1 MKKTRWLISGLL
13 FLLALEIL
21 KVYFI
26 MPFPGS
32 QQLDSI
38 GIAYFLHRNIWWLR
52 IIGIAI
58 TVGPFMH
65 FITKG
70 KLWQKLWLVLVIL
83 VYGVILYL
91 FNFRLLADK
100 LFYQPKQKIFTTAAN
115 DTTNRDKLIIGVATN
130 TEAKAYPI
138 EIIGYHHQV
147 QDSIQQ
153 EPIIVTYCTVC
164 RTGRVFKPFIDGSPE
179 QFRLA
184 GMNHFNALFEDATTK
199 SWWQQATGTAI
210 AGKLKGKQLTEFPS
224 VQMRLG
230 DWLALYPNSKILQT
244 DSNYKK
250 QYGDLKGFDEGT
262 IKGKLEHRDSLSWQ
276 PKSWVI
282 GISIRGK
289 SKAYDWNGLLKEKMI
304 VDSLDGTPLLITIE
318 PNGKTFYVSNRTFN
332 GQALQFVPGSTK
344 NLVEDTQT
352 HSSWKLSGI
361 CISGPFQGSQLLHPQ
376 AYQEFWHSWKNFHP
390 NTIIYKK

>member
-1 MKKTRWLISGLL
+1 MNKTLWLISGLL
-13 FLLALEIL
+13 FLIALEIL

-32 QQLDSI
+32 QQSGSI
-38 GIAYFLHRNIWWLR
+38 GIAYFLHRNSWWLR
-52 IIGIAI
+52 IAGIAI

-70 KLWQKLWLVLVIL
+70 KLWQKTLLVLALL
-83 VYGVILYL
+83 VYGCIIYL
-91 FNFRLLADK
+91 FNFRFLADK
-100 LFYQPKQKIFTTAAN
+100 MFYQPKQKTFVSASG
-115 DTTNRDKLIIGVATN
+115 DTTNPDKLIIGVATN

-138 EIIGYHHQV
+138 EIIGYHHQIR
-147 QDSIQQ
+147 DSIQQ
-153 EPIIVTYCTVC
+153 DPILVTYCTVC
-164 RTGRVFKPFIDGSPE
+164 RTGRVFKPFIDGNYE

-184 GMNHFNALFEDATTK
+184 GMDHFNAMFEDVTTK

-210 AGKLKGKQLTEFPS
+210 AGKLKGKQLAEFPS
-224 VQMRLG
+224 AQMRLG
-230 DWLALYPNSKILQT
+230 DWLAIYPDSKILQA

-276 PKSWVI
+276 SKSWVV
-282 GISIRGK
+282 GINIRSK
-289 SKAYDWNGLLKEKMI
+289 SKAYDWNDLLKEKMI
-304 VDSLDGTPLLITIE
+304 MDSLDGTPLLITVE
-318 PNGKTFYVSNRTFN
+318 PNGKTFYVSNRTFT
-332 GQALQFVPGSTK
+332 GKAIQFVRGAT
-344 NLVEDTQT
+344 NYLMEDTQT

-361 CISGPFQGSQLLHPQ
+361 CIDGPLKGSQLLHPQ

-390 NTIIYKK
+390 NTTTYKK

>member
-164 RTGRVFKPFIDGSPE
+164 RTGRANF
-179 QFRLA
+179 A
-184 GMNHFNALFEDATTK
+184 AT
-199 SWWQQATGTAI
+199 
-210 AGKLKGKQLTEFPS
+210 PS
-224 VQMRLG
+224 
-230 DWLALYPNSKILQT
+230 
-244 DSNYKK
+244 
-250 QYGDLKGFDEGT
+250 
-262 IKGKLEHRDSLSWQ
+262 
-276 PKSWVI
+276 
-282 GISIRGK
+282 
-289 SKAYDWNGLLKEKMI
+289 
-304 VDSLDGTPLLITIE
+304 
-318 PNGKTFYVSNRTFN
+318 RTVAQW
-332 GQALQFVPGSTK
+332 GHG
-344 NLVEDTQT
+344 
-352 HSSWKLSGI
+352 
-361 CISGPFQGSQLLHPQ
+361 
-376 AYQEFWHSWKNFHP
+376 
-390 NTIIYKK
+390 